1 MNVSANVHF
10 QRLVDKGNPI
20 GEVIAVNKFL
30 ITIRG
35 LNPVNVHSL
44 VLFEDGSKGYVHH
57 IYEEEVIVLQL
68 SPSQINIGMVV
79 VLQHPELVAKVG
91 KDFIGRVVSVTGEP
105 LDSLGPIAAD
115 AVWPVFHKAPAMYQR
130 EQLQD
135 QLVSGITL
143 IDALFPLAKGQ
154 RIAILGD
161 SKSGKSTLATQLAIN
176 QKDTEVIVVYVLI
189 AKRRSDVET
198 LLARLRE
205 NDALKNSIVIVAT
218 MFESL
223 IMSYLAPYVG
233 CSMAEY
239 LWQTCDRDVVIVYD
253 DLTSHAQAYREIA
266 LLSGTSPG
274 RDSYPGDMFYV
285 HSSLLERAG
294 KLKSNHKTLTVLPLV
309 LAAGGDVTAFLPT
322 NVMSITDG
330 QWILDMDIFRDG
342 LRPAISVGL
351 SVTRVGGR
359 GHNDRQKQLAGQAMR
374 VLASYRQAQE
384 FSHFGSEMALA
395 TKNDLETGKRLIE
408 ILKQVPGD
416 SYPVYSQ
423 QLMLDL
429 VLNAKEGEL
438 IDISKM
444 KVASRDLGSTVS
456 EENYEKMKADVRTA
470 SLVEIKR

>member
-1 MNVSANVHF
+1 MSVSANVHF
-10 QRLVDKGNPI
+10 QRLVDKGNPV

-35 LNPVNVHSL
+35 LNPVNIHSL

-57 IYEEEVIVLQL
+57 IYEEEVIILQL
-68 SPSQINIGMVV
+68 SPSQISIGMVV
-79 VLQHPELVAKVG
+79 VLQHPELVTKVG

-105 LDSLGPIAAD
+105 LDGQGPIAAD

-130 EQLQD
+130 EQLKE
-135 QLVSGITL
+135 QLVSGVTL
-143 IDALFPLAKGQ
+143 IDSLFPLAKGQ

-161 SKSGKSTLATQLAIN
+161 SKSGKSTLATQLVIN
-176 QKDTEVIVVYVLI
+176 QKDTDIVVIYVLI
-189 AKRRSDVET
+189 AKRRSDVES
-198 LLARLRE
+198 LLVRLRE

-233 CSMAEY
+233 CSLAEY
-239 LWQTCDRDVVIVYD
+239 LWQKCDRDVVIVYD

-294 KLKSNHKTLTVLPLV
+294 KLKSNHKTLTILPLV

-374 VLASYRQAQE
+374 VLAAYRQAQE

-416 SYPVYSQ
+416 SYPVYAQ

-429 VLNAKEGEL
+429 ILNVVAGEM
-438 IDISKM
+438 IDISIM
-444 KVASRDLGSTVS
+444 KTAVRNVASPIT
-456 EENYEKMKADVRTA
+456 EENYEKMKADVRAA
-470 SLVEIKR
+470 SLVELKK